1 MRVAPLSRLLLSRLV
16 LSWALA
22 AAVLAAPPATGQAGE
37 DGAAGGDLVSVP
49 EAITAVNV
57 PPITEAEVADLAP
70 YENLRSASFND
81 WHPTERRMLVTTRF
95 GEVTQLHEVAMPLG
109 ARRQLTF
116 YEERVLGGQYR
127 PDAPAQIGF
136 AMDEGGAENYQIF
149 VMDRDS
155 GEVVRLSD
163 GEHRHEAPQF
173 SNRGNR
179 VAWVSNARNGRDF
192 DLYVADPA
200 KPRSERLVAELPG
213 AWYPTD
219 WSPDDTRIAMIHYV
233 SANLTSLWIVD
244 LETGE
249 RTRLTPEHGDE
260 PVAYGGATFAPDGK
274 SIYTVSDAD
283 GEHRR
288 LVRLDLTSGEQTT
301 LSADIPWDVQGFD
314 LSDDGTL
321 IAFFANEDGFAR
333 AHVRSTA
340 DNQPRPAPELPL
352 GVSYGLD
359 FRPDSHEFGFT
370 FTWAR
375 SSADAY
381 SWDVDSRQLT
391 RWTDSEMGGLPSTRF
406 VEPELV
412 RYPTFDE
419 AAPGERRTI
428 PAFVYR
434 PDPAKH
440 RPPYPVYVDI
450 HGGPEGQER
459 PGFLGSENLLPDQL
473 GVALIKPNVRGSSG
487 YGKSYLKLDNARLRE
502 DSVKDIGA
510 LLDWIAAQPDLDARR
525 VMVGGGSYGG
535 YMTLA
540 SMVHYDDRLCCG
552 FDYVG
557 ISNFVSFLENTKDYR
572 RELRRVEYGDE
583 SDPEMRRFL
592 ERISPLTRV
601 AEISKPMLV
610 AQGAN
615 DPRVPL
621 SESDQ
626 IVAALTASGA
636 PVWYLVAADE
646 GHGFSKKSNADY
658 LRAVWIEFIR
668 EHLLAPVEEPGVEGV
683 ETGVGAE

>member
-1 MRVAPLSRLLLSRLV
+1 MRHPMTCRLSLLPL
-16 LSWALA
+16 ALA
-22 AAVLAAPPATGQAGE
+22 AVLLVAPPALAQAAE
-37 DGAAGGDLVSVP
+37 AAPAAARKTISVP
-49 EAITAVNV
+49 EAITAVDV
-57 PPITEAEVADLAP
+57 PPIAAEDVADLAP

-81 WHPTERRMLVTTRF
+81 WHPSERRILVTTRF
-95 GEVTQLHEVAMPLG
+95 GEVSQVHEVAMPLG

-116 YEERVLGGQYR
+116 SDHRVLGGQYR
-127 PDAPAQIGF
+127 PDAPGQVGF
-136 AMDEGGAENYQIF
+136 ALDEGGAENYQVF
-149 VMDRDS
+149 VLDRES

-163 GEHRHEAPQF
+163 GEHRHEAAQF

-200 KPRSERLVAELPG
+200 KPGAERLVAELPG
-213 AWYPTD
+213 AWYPSD
-219 WSPDDTRIAMIHYV
+219 WSPDDTRIAMINYI

-244 LETGE
+244 LATGE
-249 RTRLTPEHGDE
+249 RTRLTPEPGDE
-260 PVAYGGATFAPDGK
+260 PVAYGGATFSPDGR
-274 SIYTVSDAD
+274 SIYTTSDA
-283 GEHRR
+283 GSEHRR
-288 LVRLDLTSGEQTT
+288 LVRLDLASGEWTT
-301 LSADIPWDVQGFD
+301 LSTDVDWDVQGFD
-314 LSDDGTL
+314 VSDDGTL
-321 IAFFANEDGFAR
+321 VAFFANEDGFAR

-340 DNQPRPAPELPL
+340 DNQPWPAPELPL
-352 GVSYGLD
+352 GVAYGLD
-359 FRPDSHEFGFT
+359 FRPGSHEFAFT

-375 SSADAY
+375 SSADVY
-381 SWDVDSRQLT
+381 SWDVDDRRLT
-391 RWTDSEMGGLPSTRF
+391 RWTDSEMGGLPPTRF

-440 RPPYPVYVDI
+440 QPPYPVYIDI

-459 PGFLGSENLLPDQL
+459 PGFLGTDNFLADRL
-473 GVALIKPNVRGSSG
+473 GVALVKPNVRGSSG
-487 YGKSYLKLDNARLRE
+487 YGKSYLKLDNAELRE

-510 LLDWIAAQPDLDARR
+510 LLDWIATQPDLDPRR

-535 YMTLA
+535 YMVLA
-540 SMVHYDDRLCCG
+540 SMVHYGDRLCCG

-557 ISNFVSFLENTKDYR
+557 ISNFVSFLENTQDYR

-583 SDPEMRRFL
+583 SDPEMRDFL
-592 ERISPLTRV
+592 ERISPLTRA
-601 AEISKPMLV
+601 AEISKPLLV

-626 IVAALTASGA
+626 IVEALAARGTPA
-636 PVWYLVAADE
+636 WYIVAADE

-668 EHLLAPVEEPGVEGV
+668 QHLLAPAAEPAVEGV

>member
-1 MRVAPLSRLLLSRLV
+1 MRHPMPLRLSLLPL
-16 LSWALA
+16 AFA
-22 AAVLAAPPATGQAGE
+22 AAVLAAPPALAQAAA
-37 DGAAGGDLVSVP
+37 AAGPDTVSIP
-49 EAITAVNV
+49 EAIRVVNV
-57 PPITEAEVADLAP
+57 PPIAEDAVADLAP

-81 WHPTERRMLVTTRF
+81 WHPSERRMLVTTRF
-95 GEVTQLHEVAMPLG
+95 GEVNQVHEVATPLG

-116 YEERVLGGQYR
+116 SDDRVQGGQYR
-127 PDAPAQIGF
+127 PDAPDQIGF
-136 AMDEGGAENYQIF
+136 ALDEGGAENYQVF
-149 VMDRDS
+149 VLDRDT
-155 GEVVRLSD
+155 GDVVRLSD

-200 KPRSERLVAELPG
+200 KPGAERLVAELPG
-213 AWYPTD
+213 AWYPSD
-219 WSPDDTRIAMIHYV
+219 WSPDDSKIAMINYI

-244 LETGE
+244 LASGE
-249 RTRLTPEHGDE
+249 RTRLTPEPGDE
-260 PVAYGGATFAPDGK
+260 PVAYGGALFSPDGK
-274 SIYTVSDAD
+274 SIYTTSDA
-283 GEHRR
+283 GSEFQR
-288 LVRLDLTSGEQTT
+288 LVRLDLASGEWTT
-301 LSADIPWDVQGFD
+301 LTADVDWDVQGFD
-314 LSDDGTL
+314 ISDDGTL
-321 IAFFANEDGFAR
+321 VAFFANEDGFAR

-352 GVSYGLD
+352 GVAYGMD
-359 FRPDSHEFGFT
+359 FRPGSHEVAFT

-391 RWTDSEMGGLPSTRF
+391 RWTDSEMGGLPASRF

-419 AAPGERRTI
+419 SAPGERRTI
-428 PAFVYR
+428 PAYVYR

-459 PGFLGSENLLPDQL
+459 PGFLGTDNFLPDEL
-473 GVALIKPNVRGSSG
+473 GVALVTPNVRGSSG
-487 YGKSYLKLDNARLRE
+487 YGKSYLKLDNAERRE

-510 LLDWIAAQPDLDARR
+510 LLDWIATQPDLDPRR

-540 SMVHYDDRLCCG
+540 SMVHFDDRLCCG

-557 ISNFVSFLENTKDYR
+557 ISNFVSFLENTSDYR

-583 SDPEMRRFL
+583 SDPEMRKVL
-592 ERISPLTRV
+592 ERVSPLTRA

-621 SESDQ
+621 SEADQ
-626 IVAALTASGA
+626 IVAALTASGT

-646 GHGFSKKSNADY
+646 GHGFSKKSNSDY

-668 EHLLAPVEEPGVEGV
+668 QHLLAPPAEPAVEGV
-683 ETGVGAE
+683 ETGVGTE